1 MNNNNSKGVEEM
13 VKHNKLTSIDVQ
25 HANLMF
31 IQLSWYLYTTPI
43 QVGRSVLFL
52 TDGSEDVNVLEKIK
66 VDNMAFKDEL
76 TDEDIEMLN
85 KMF

>member
-1 MNNNNSKGVEEM
+1 MEVNHY
-13 VKHNKLTSIDVQ
+13 KHNKLTSIDIQ

-31 IQLSWYLYTTPI
+31 IQLSGYLYTTPI

-76 TDEDIEMLN
+76 TDTDIEMLN

>member
-1 MNNNNSKGVEEM
+1 MNNNSKGVEEM
-13 VKHNKLTSIDVQ
+13 VKRNKLTSIDIQ

-31 IQLSWYLYTTPI
+31 IQLSGYLYTTPI
-43 QVGRSVLFL
+43 QVGRNVLFL
-52 TDGSEDVNVLEKIK
+52 TDGSEDVNVIEKIK

-76 TDEDIEMLN
+76 TEEDIELLN

>member
-1 MNNNNSKGVEEM
+1 MNNNSKGVEEM
-13 VKHNKLTSIDVQ
+13 VKHNKLTSIDIQ

-31 IQLSWYLYTTPI
+31 IQLSGYLYTTPI

-66 VDNMAFKDEL
+66 IDNMAFKDEL
-76 TDEDIEMLN
+76 TEEDTEVLN

>member
-1 MNNNNSKGVEEM
+1 MNNNSKGVEEM
-13 VKHNKLTSIDVQ
+13 VKHNKLTSIDIQ

-31 IQLSWYLYTTPI
+31 IQLSGYLYTTPI

-52 TDGSEDVNVLEKIK
+52 TDGSEDASVLEKIK

-76 TDEDIEMLN
+76 TDEDLEVLN
-85 KMF
+85 KIF

>member
-1 MNNNNSKGVEEM
+1 MNNNSKGVEEI
-13 VKHNKLTSIDVQ
+13 VKHNKLTSIDIQ

-31 IQLSWYLYTTPI
+31 IQLSGYLYTTPI

-66 VDNMAFKDEL
+66 VENMAYSDEIS
-76 TDEDIEMLN
+76 DEDIELLT